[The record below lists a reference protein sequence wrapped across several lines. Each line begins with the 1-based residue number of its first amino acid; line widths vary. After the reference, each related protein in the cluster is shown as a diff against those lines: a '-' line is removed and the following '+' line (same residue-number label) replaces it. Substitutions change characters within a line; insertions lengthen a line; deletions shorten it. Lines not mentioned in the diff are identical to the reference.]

1 MKLEL
6 SMPMFMALLLVVG
19 LTLTVYSFILASDVT
34 NCSASAQNA
43 VRGLLVMGVLL
54 FSVSGTLLAFNC
66 SISNKKGFHSI
77 LGTSFMVILLVI
89 CVTTIGLV
97 STIHKECMAA
107 RNKTPVLLGLSVL
120 VTVITSGYLGYEGY
134 KMIIKK
140 QFVPGKTD
148 ETPTP
153 STTPSSPTPSSMDSA
168 TPSASIFPKSRY
180 AG

>member
-1 MKLEL
+1 MVKLEL
-6 SMPMFMALLLVVG
+6 SMPMFMALLILVG

-54 FSVSGTLLAFNC
+54 FSIPGTLLAFKC
-66 SISNKKGFHSI
+66 SISNKTGFH
-77 LGTSFMVILLVI
+77 LGTSFIVLLLVI
-89 CVTTIGLV
+89 CLITIGLV
-97 STIHKECMAA
+97 STIHKECLTA

-120 VTVITSGYLGYEGY
+120 ITVITSGYLGFEGY

-140 QFVPGKTD
+140 PFVPGTV

-153 STTPSSPTPSSMDSA
+153 TPSPTPSSMDSP
-168 TPSASIFPKSRY
+168 TPSARIFSKY

>member
-1 MKLEL
+1 MVKLEL
-6 SMPMFMALLLVVG
+6 SMPMFMALLILVG

-54 FSVSGTLLAFNC
+54 FSIPGTLLAFNC
-66 SISNKKGFHSI
+66 SVSNKKGFH
-77 LGTSFMVILLVI
+77 LGTSFIVLLLVI
-89 CVTTIGLV
+89 CLITIGLV
-97 STIHKECMAA
+97 STIHKECLTA

-120 VTVITSGYLGYEGY
+120 ITVITSGYLGFEGY

-140 QFVPGKTD
+140 PFVPGTV

-153 STTPSSPTPSSMDSA
+153 TPSPTPSSMDSP
-168 TPSASIFPKSRY
+168 TPSARIFSKY

>member
-1 MKLEL
+1 MVKLEL
-6 SMPMFMALLLVVG
+6 SMSMFMTLLILLG

-54 FSVSGTLLAFNC
+54 FSISGTLLAFKC

-77 LGTSFMVILLVI
+77 LGTSFIVLLLVI
-89 CVTTIGLV
+89 CLITIGLV

-120 VTVITSGYLGYEGY
+120 ITVITSGYLGFEGY

-140 QFVPGKTD
+140 PFVPGTS

-153 STTPSSPTPSSMDSA
+153 SPTPSSMDSA
-168 TPSASIFPKSRY
+168 TPSDRIFSKY